1 MPGWAA
7 DAVLLATSVLVALAL
22 LWRTLHTGEDIP
34 GTWASLIGL
43 VWGALLGI
51 RELVRRG
58 NGKGNGG

>member
-1 MPGWAA
+1 
-7 DAVLLATSVLVALAL
+7 VLLATSVLVALAL
-22 LWRTLHTGEDIP
+22 LWRTLRTGEDIP

-58 NGKGNGG
+58 NGNGSGG